1 MRALY
6 LLRTLSHSYPP
17 RDNLDMAISVI
28 TGASTGIGR
37 EFASICAERGYDLVL
52 VARSAQALEDL
63 ASGIREKSGRNV
75 RVIALDLSAVDAPP
89 NLWAALSDVA
99 PDIEILINNA
109 GFGLTGFFSEL
120 DAQKQMEM
128 IHLNIGALSHL
139 TRLFLPSMIARRRGY
154 ILNVASTAAFQPGPL
169 MAVYFASKAYV
180 VSFSEALHN
189 EVRDHGVIV
198 TTLCPGPTRTEF
210 QSRAGMDSSK
220 LFSGPNVMDAGT
232 VAEIG
237 LRAMLDG
244 RSLVVAGRLNALM
257 VFLTR
262 FAPRQL
268 AASMARKLAEHG

>member
-1 MRALY
+1 
-6 LLRTLSHSYPP
+6 
-17 RDNLDMAISVI
+17 MAVAVI

-37 EFASICAERGYDLVL
+37 EFAQICAERGYDLVL

-63 ASGIREKSGRNV
+63 AAGIRGTSGRKV
-75 RVIALDLSAVDAPP
+75 RVSAFDLSAVDAPP
-89 NLWAALSDVA
+89 KLWAALSDVA
-99 PDIEILINNA
+99 PDIEILMNNA

-120 DAQKQMEM
+120 DAEKQMEM
-128 IHLNIGALSHL
+128 VHLNIGALTHL
-139 TRLFLPSMIARRRGY
+139 SRLFLPAMIARRKGY

-189 EVRDHGVIV
+189 EVRDKGVVV

-210 QSRAGMDSSK
+210 QSRAGMQASK
-220 LFSGPNVMDAGT
+220 LFSGPHVMDART

-237 LRAMLDG
+237 FKAMLEG
-244 RSLVVAGRLNALM
+244 KSLVVAGRLNALL

-268 AASMARKLAEHG
+268 AASMARKLAEHS

>member
-1 MRALY
+1 
-6 LLRTLSHSYPP
+6 
-17 RDNLDMAISVI
+17 MAIAVI

-37 EFASICAERGYDLVL
+37 EFAHVCADHGYDLVL
-52 VARSAQALEDL
+52 VARSAEALEGV
-63 ASGIREKSGRNV
+63 AAGVRGRSGRNV
-75 RVIALDLSAVDAPP
+75 RIAALDLSAIDAAAK
-89 NLWAALSDVA
+89 LWDALSDVA
-99 PDIEILINNA
+99 ADIEMLINNA

-120 DAQKQMEM
+120 DAGKQMEM
-128 IHLNIGALSHL
+128 VQLNIGALTHL
-139 TRLFLPSMIARRRGY
+139 TRLFLPSMVARRKGY

-189 EVRDHGVIV
+189 EVRGHGVIV

-210 QSRAGMDSSK
+210 QSRAGMHASK
-220 LFSGPNVMDAGT
+220 LFSGPNVMDARR

-237 LRAMLDG
+237 FRAMEDG
-244 RSLVVAGRLNALM
+244 KSLVVAGRLNAVT

-268 AASMARKLAEHG
+268 AASIARKLSEHA